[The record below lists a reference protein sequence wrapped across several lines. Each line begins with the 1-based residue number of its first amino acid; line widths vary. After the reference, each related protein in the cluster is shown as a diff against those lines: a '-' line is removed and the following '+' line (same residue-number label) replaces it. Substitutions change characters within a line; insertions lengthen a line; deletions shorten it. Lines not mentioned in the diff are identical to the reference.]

1 VISDQSSRR
10 LRNATSHAARAVVD
24 WAGSAS
30 AAVVAVLVVA
40 SWVTVGVLAGF
51 SDPWL
56 AVLFALTGA
65 VTFVMVFFI
74 QHATGRDMRAI
85 LLKLDELVRASDG
98 ASAASATS
106 GRALQQAQQ
115 ATMPVVD
122 HFDELSRLVDRGDV
136 LYLRYSKGPAA
147 DAQDGPSRD
156 YESGVDL
163 PGLSVTTL
171 SPEPWWNRPASDW
184 VARRVCK
191 YAELGGGE
199 RPAAVGAHR
208 PGSGLRAR
216 SRTAAGRCRA
226 RGVAGSGRR
235 RGITPPLP
243 RAVRPG
249 PRLFG
254 VTGSGS
260 GCHLGCVAVEERV
273 DVGVVDSREGAG
285 R

>member
-1 VISDQSSRR
+1 MISDQSSRR

-56 AVLFALTGA
+56 AVLFTLTGA

-191 YAELGGGE
+191 YAELGE
-199 RPAAVGAHR
+199 EN
-208 PGSGLRAR
+208 
-216 SRTAAGRCRA
+216 
-226 RGVAGSGRR
+226 GRR
-235 RGITPPLP
+235 PWVLTGRVVGYGPDHEPLLVDVEP
-243 RAVRPG
+243 
-249 PRLFG
+249 
-254 VTGSGS
+254 
-260 GCHLGCVAVEERV
+260 VAWLDPVVVEESHRRYHERF
-273 DVGVVDSREGAG
+273 DPGRDSSE
-285 R
+285 